1 MMSISSSTFRGSGL
15 QAAVAAGGV
24 ALALSLAACGG
35 QPDHHSTSQRPAAHA
50 STVQL
55 SSAPSSIGQPP
66 TTLVQDRM
74 IGRPLAPISVSFVSG
89 STGWL
94 LGTPTCAD
102 RSTHPCRVLLLRK
115 TTDGGHTWSALPSLP
130 APGALQGQT
139 LTGNVAVSSILFA
152 NAHLGW
158 AYGPGLWTTH
168 DGGRSWRH
176 VSIHGLQVQG
186 LAYSD
191 GRAVV
196 TAGKCNSG
204 TRLCHFSVYS
214 AHPGSSAWQLIAR
227 PSQVTWQPPAE
238 VVAVG
243 GTGYVFTTRTDLGP
257 PVLLA
262 GPIDGSA
269 AWRPVPNPCHSAWS
283 VAVAAAPKGRL
294 FLGCGSEPGAGT
306 QMKSAYLSHDGGR
319 TWRAVARPPA
329 SGYLG
334 AATMTSSGTI
344 FLSGGRMDVYV
355 SRDWGRSWHTSRSL
369 ANAAGMANAGFALS
383 GIITSTDTGVAFQ
396 ARVYKDQVWFTRDR
410 GRTWTAVTV
419 R

>member
-1 MMSISSSTFRGSGL
+1 
-15 QAAVAAGGV
+15 
-24 ALALSLAACGG
+24 
-35 QPDHHSTSQRPAAHA
+35 
-50 STVQL
+50 
-55 SSAPSSIGQPP
+55 
-66 TTLVQDRM
+66 M
-74 IGRPLAPISVSFVSG
+74 IGHPLAPISVSFISG

-94 LGTPTCAD
+94 LGTPRCAHGA
-102 RSTHPCRVLLLRK
+102 THACRVLLLRK
-115 TTDGGHTWSALPSLP
+115 TTNGGQTWSALPSLP
-130 APGALQGQT
+130 APGAPQGQT
-139 LTGNVAVSSILFA
+139 FTGNVAVSSILFV

-168 DGGRSWRH
+168 DGGRSWRQ

-186 LAYSD
+186 LAFSD
-191 GRAVV
+191 GRVVV

-214 AHPGSSAWQLIAR
+214 AHPGSSAWKLIAR

-283 VAVAAAPKGRL
+283 VAVAAVPAGRL
-294 FLGCGSEPGAGT
+294 FLGCGSEPGAGN
-306 QMKSAYLSHDGGR
+306 QMKSAYLSADGGR
-319 TWRAVARPPA
+319 TWRMLARPPFG
-329 SGYLG
+329 GYLG
-334 AATMTSSGTI
+334 KATMTAGGTI
-344 FLSGGRMDVYV
+344 FLSGGRMDIYI
-355 SRDWGRSWHTSRSL
+355 SRDRGRSWITSPSL
-369 ANAAGMANAGFALS
+369 KNAAGTANAGFALTAIATTNTT
-383 GIITSTDTGVAFQ
+383 GIAYQGGVY
-396 ARVYKDQVWFTRDR
+396 RDQVWLTHDG
-410 GRTWTAVTV
+410 GRSWSAVTV